1 METNSIF
8 DGISDRKYEV
18 TAEELERRYGQIRSS
33 LAAND
38 LNPKKITSAV
48 GPVITV
54 FRVTLDRKMKMSE
67 LKDHAFDIEFTL
79 NIKGASVK
87 ARAGGFDIEIRNEH
101 PCIVQLKDIINSDEF
116 RNTGYR
122 LPIIAGVDA
131 AGTPKIIDLA
141 DSPNILVGG
150 SVRQGKTTALASMIL
165 SLMYAK
171 SPEDVRFIMID
182 PTMMGLTFG
191 FAKLD
196 ERYLPDLPGLDE
208 KKAVISD
215 AGLASKTLD
224 ALCEE
229 MAARLKD
236 NKNRHNKSELSCQ
249 NRSPD
254 FVNAYPK
261 SRQRTEVRYVDAVS

>member
-48 GPVITV
+48 GPVLTV

-215 AGLASKTLD
+215 AGLAAKTLD

-249 NRSPD
+249 NRSAHD
-254 FVNAYPK
+254 
-261 SRQRTEVRYVDAVS
+261 DCD